1 MRQYH
6 VIECNELARVVCN
19 GCGKE
24 LRVEN
29 GYLKEECFSAEQIFG
44 YFSKK
49 DGVRHQFDLCEECYE
64 RIIGSFAV
72 PVDEDEVEELL

>member
-6 VIECNELARVVCN
+6 MIENNELMRVVCN

-29 GYLKEECFSAEQIFG
+29 GYLKEECFSTEHVFG

-49 DGVRHQFDLCEECYE
+49 DGIRHRFELCEECYE
-64 RIIGSFAV
+64 KMISGFV
-72 PVDEDEVEELL
+72 LPVEEDEVKELL